1 MKDLFP
7 DIDFGNGA
15 LKIKLL
21 KEYMNAEVL
30 FARRKNEFDVIKSL
44 SEFNPNAVI
53 VQWPLVKTRAS
64 SLGLSLWCTFLQ
76 RDAEVRSGKWAR
88 ASNVTGW

>member
-1 MKDLFP
+1 MKNLFT

-21 KEYMNAEVL
+21 KEYMNTEVL
-30 FARRKNEFDVIKSL
+30 FAQRKNEVDVIKSL
-44 SEFNPNAVI
+44 SEFNPVAVI
-53 VQWPLVKTRAS
+53 VQWPAFKTMAS
-64 SLGLSLWCTFLQ
+64 SLGLSLWRTFLQ

>member
-1 MKDLFP
+1 MKNLFL
-7 DIDFGNGA
+7 DIDLGNGA

-30 FARRKNEFDVIKSL
+30 FTQRKNEDDVIKSL
-44 SEFNPNAVI
+44 SEFNPGAAI
-53 VQWPLVKTRAS
+53 VQWPPFKTMAS
-64 SLGLSLWCTFLQ
+64 FLGLSLWRTYLQ